1 MIWTQWVIKSKLLPH
16 FIEFNYHQTVSK
28 LEWKLPNPPL
38 QTKADP
44 CSMQHCRQT
53 HHITSRHVWPQTIN
67 VALWP
72 VPGHCS
78 GPSSMAKVEQ
88 LELTLMFHLT
98 LTMSRSWQFSPGL
111 GWPSQLPR
119 GSRAEARWPEDWT
132 HPPLSPASSPAWIFR
147 WEWVELRENIL

>member
-1 MIWTQWVIKSKLLPH
+1 MIWTQWVIKSRLLPH

-28 LEWKLPNPPL
+28 LEWKLPTPPL

-88 LELTLMFHLT
+88 LELTLIFIWLS
-98 LTMSRSWQFSPGL
+98 LCLDRGSSRL
-111 GWPSQLPR
+111 GWA
-119 GSRAEARWPEDWT
+119 G
-132 HPPLSPASSPAWIFR
+132 PLSSPEVPEPRPGGRRTGLILHCHQR
-147 WEWVELRENIL
+147 PLQLGYSGENE